1 MKDIGNFFRQLLV
14 SSDWP
19 PRWHCGKWTEFH
31 GWLYIISD
39 LLIWSAYF
47 AIPVVIIKY
56 ISRKQ
61 DARFVRL
68 YFLFAA
74 FILACGATHFLDAV
88 AFWAPLYRLS
98 ALVRL
103 ITGIIS
109 WITVF
114 YIVKFLPVAISLR
127 PAKEL
132 EQEIERRQKVEEQL
146 SILNS
151 GLDSTVI
158 KRTAEI
164 SDYKYALDQSSIVA
178 ITDQKGIIRHVNE
191 NFCRISK
198 YSREELI
205 GQDHRIINSG
215 FHSKAFIR
223 ELWVTIASG
232 KIWKGELKNKA
243 KDGSTYW
250 VDTTIVPF
258 LGENGKPHQYI
269 AIRADITERKT
280 AEEKQALLASI
291 INSCDEAIFSSS
303 LDGLITSWNRG
314 ASILFGYSAG
324 EALGK
329 NISMIIPPN
338 LLGVEEL
345 IIKKI
350 IKGEYVDQYITE
362 KARKDG
368 SMVHVSL
375 NVAPIKDPD
384 GKIIGASRIARNITE
399 QLNAEKK
406 ITQSEKIYKTIA
418 SNIPGAVICLFDPE
432 YRYLLIEGD
441 ILEKLGYKKEALLG
455 QRAESALS
463 PENYNLAKPNL
474 ERVFRGETFSNERRV
489 LECDVMS
496 RYVPLKDENNV
507 VYNAMVVV
515 IDITELKK
523 AQNDISELNVN
534 LENKVVERTE
544 QLAIVNKELEAF
556 TYSVSHDL
564 RAPLRIIDG
573 FADILLNDQA
583 DRLDEEGKRTLGII
597 TKNARKMG
605 RLIDDLL
612 NLSHLGRQEII
623 TTRVDMNKLL
633 KLALDEQLL
642 LYKGAEPQII
652 VDHLLPANCDHNL
665 ILQVWINFVSNAL
678 KYSSK
683 AAKPVIHISSLQS
696 GNSVIYSIRDNG
708 VGFDIK
714 YADKLFGVFQR
725 LHKVTEFEGTGVGL
739 ALVQRI
745 VVKHGG
751 KVWAESEPGKGAVFH
766 FSIPIKQQ
774 LSTYKI

>member
-1 MKDIGNFFRQLLV
+1 MKDIADFFTQLMD

-39 LLIWSAYF
+39 LLIWSSYF

-61 DARFVRL
+61 EARFIRL

-88 AFWAPLYRLS
+88 AFWVPLYRLS

-103 ITGIIS
+103 ITGITS

-114 YIVKFLPVAISLR
+114 YIVKYLPLAVSLR
-127 PAKEL
+127 PVKEL
-132 EQEIERRQKVEEQL
+132 EQEIEQRQKAEEQIR
-146 SILNS
+146 SLNAE
-151 GLDSTVI
+151 LDSLVI

-178 ITDQKGIIRHVNE
+178 ITDQKGIIRHVND
-191 NFCRISK
+191 NFCRISR

-223 ELWVTIASG
+223 ELWVTIANG

-258 LGENGKPHQYI
+258 LTAEGKPRQYI
-269 AIRADITERKT
+269 AIRADITERKK
-280 AEEKQALLASI
+280 AEEQRSLLAAI
-291 INSCDEAIFSSS
+291 INSSDEAILSIG
-303 LDGLITSWNRG
+303 LDGVITSWNRG
-314 ASILFGYSAG
+314 ATRLFEYSPG

-329 NISMIIPPN
+329 KISMLIAPN
-338 LLGVEEL
+338 RLGDEEL
-345 IIKKI
+345 ILKKMAL
-350 IKGEYVDQYITE
+350 GEYVEQHITE
-362 KARKDG
+362 RLRKDG
-368 SMVHVSL
+368 STVQVSL
-375 NVAPIKDPD
+375 NVAPLRDLD
-384 GKIIGASRIARNITE
+384 GNIVGGSGIARNITE
-399 QLNAEKK
+399 QRNAELK
-406 ITQSEKIYKTIA
+406 IRQSEKIYKTIA
-418 SNIPGAVICLFDPE
+418 SSIPGAVIYLIDPE

-441 ILEKLGYKKEALLG
+441 ILEKLGYKKEELLG
-455 QRAESALS
+455 QKAEFALS
-463 PENYNLAKPNL
+463 PESFSFGKTNY
-474 ERVFRGETFSNERRV
+474 ERVFRGETFSYERRIKDFDI
-489 LECDVMS
+489 LTKF
-496 RYVPLKDENNV
+496 VPLKDENNL

-523 AQNDISELNVN
+523 AQNDISELNVS
-534 LENKVVERTE
+534 LENKVIERTE
-544 QLAIVNKELEAF
+544 QLALVNKELEAF

-573 FADILLNDQA
+573 FADILLSDHA
-583 DRLDEEGKRTLGII
+583 DKLDEEGKRTLGII
-597 TKNARKMG
+597 TNNARKMG
-605 RLIDDLL
+605 QLIDDLL
-612 NLSHLGRQEII
+612 NLSHLGRQEVV
-623 TTRVDMNKLL
+623 TSRVDMNRLA
-633 KLALDEQLL
+633 KLAIDEQLL
-642 LYKGAEPQII
+642 LHKGSEAQITA
-652 VDHLLPANCDHNL
+652 DHLLPASCDHNL
-665 ILQVWINFVSNAL
+665 ILQVWINFISNAL
-678 KYSSK
+678 KYSGK
-683 AAKPVIHISSLQS
+683 QEQPVIHISSYFS
-696 GNSVIYSIRDNG
+696 ENNVVYSVKDNG
-708 VGFDIK
+708 VGFDMK

-725 LHKVTEFEGTGVGL
+725 LHKATEFEGTGVGL

-745 VVKHGG
+745 IIKHGG
-751 KVWAESEPGKGAVFH
+751 RVWAESEKGKSAVFY
-766 FSIPIKQQ
+766 FSLPFKQQ
-774 LSTYKI
+774 LNIT